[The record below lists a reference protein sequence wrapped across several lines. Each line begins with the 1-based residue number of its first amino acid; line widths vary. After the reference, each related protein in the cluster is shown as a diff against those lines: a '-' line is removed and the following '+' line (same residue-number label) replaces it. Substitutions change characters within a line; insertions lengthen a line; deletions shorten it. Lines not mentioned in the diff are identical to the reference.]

1 MDVSQQQS
9 PASPGSAVLG
19 QGMTDPAAFRAA
31 VQLTRMPM
39 VLADPNLKDCPV
51 VYCNDSFCEMT
62 GYARAEIL
70 GRNCRFLQGPDTDR
84 EAVRRIAEALAQRR
98 HVHEDLYNYRKD
110 GRGLWVALEISPVFD
125 EDGSLRFFFGSQVD
139 ITRRREAELLQ
150 SRHIESIR
158 ALSMGVAHEFN
169 NLMTVVT
176 GSVAQAMKQA
186 VDPRQH
192 QRLERAAWAAQ
203 RAGEQASQLLD
214 LAQRQNAEGGA
225 VDLNLAVQRLK
236 DSMLQLAGPD
246 VRVALDLA
254 AVPIVAKLDAGHFE
268 RVVLAL
274 VRNAAEAMPQGGT
287 VTVSTSARGI
297 PGDTAT
303 VQITVSDQ
311 GSGMPPEIA
320 ARATE
325 AFFTTKGAHAATGLG
340 LFLALGFAEQAGG
353 RLAIESEPGGGT
365 TVKLVLPSAADMPR
379 PS

>member
-1 MDVSQQQS
+1 MDATPQQS
-9 PASPGSAVLG
+9 PASPGSAILG

-39 VLADPNLKDCPV
+39 VLADPNLEDCPV
-51 VYCNDSFCEMT
+51 VYCNNAFCELMA
-62 GYARAEIL
+62 YERAEIL

-125 EDGSLRFFFGSQVD
+125 EDGSLRFFFGSQID

-150 SRHIESIR
+150 ARHIESIR

-186 VDPRQH
+186 ADQRQH
-192 QRLERAAWAAQ
+192 RRLERAAWAAR

-214 LAQRQNAEGGA
+214 LAKRQSAEGGT
-225 VDLNLAVQRLK
+225 VDLNLVVQQLN
-236 DSMLQLAGPD
+236 DTMLPLAGPD
-246 VRVALDLA
+246 VRVVLDLA
-254 AVPIVAKLDAGHFE
+254 AVPVVANLDAGQFE

-274 VRNAAEAMPQGGT
+274 VRNAVEAMPQGGS
-287 VTVSTSARGI
+287 VTVSTSATGV

-303 VQITVSDQ
+303 VQVTVSDN
-311 GSGMPPEIA
+311 GAGMPPEIA

-353 RLAIESEPGGGT
+353 RLSIESEPGRGT
-365 TVKLVLPSAADMPR
+365 RVTLVLPSAADAR
-379 PS
+379 WLG

>member
-1 MDVSQQQS
+1 
-9 PASPGSAVLG
+9 
-19 QGMTDPAAFRAA
+19 MTDPAAFRAA

-39 VLADPNLKDCPV
+39 VLADPNLADCPV
-51 VYCNDSFCEMT
+51 VYCNDAFCEMT

-84 EAVRRIAEALAQRR
+84 EAVRRVAEALAQRQ

-176 GSVAQAMKQA
+176 GSVVQAMKQA

-214 LAQRQNAEGGA
+214 LAQRQSTEDGA

-246 VRVALDLA
+246 VRVVLDLA
-254 AVPIVAKLDAGHFE
+254 AVPVVAKLDAGQFE

-303 VQITVSDQ
+303 VQIAVSDQ

-325 AFFTTKGAHAATGLG
+325 AFFTTKGTHTATGLG

-353 RLAIESEPGGGT
+353 RLAIESEPGCGT
-365 TVKLVLPSAADMPR
+365 KVTLVLPSAADVPR
-379 PS
+379 LG

>member
-1 MDVSQQQS
+1 MDATQQQS

-39 VLADPNLKDCPV
+39 VLADPNLEDCPV
-51 VYCNDSFCEMT
+51 VYCNDAFCEMT

-84 EAVRRIAEALAQRR
+84 NAVRRIAEALAERR
-98 HVHEDLYNYRKD
+98 HVHEDLFNYRKD

-125 EDGSLRFFFGSQVD
+125 EDGTLRFFFGSQVD
-139 ITRRREAELLQ
+139 ITRRREADLLQ
-150 SRHIESIR
+150 ARHIESIR

-186 VDPRQH
+186 VDPRQQ

-214 LAQRQNAEGGA
+214 LAQRQSVEGST

-236 DSMLQLAGPD
+236 NTMLQLAGPD
-246 VRVALDLA
+246 VRVVLDLA
-254 AVPIVAKLDAGHFE
+254 AVPVAAKIDAAQFE
-268 RVVLAL
+268 RVLLAL
-274 VRNAAEAMPQGGT
+274 VRNAAEAMPQGGP
-287 VTVSTSARGI
+287 VTITTSATGV

-303 VQITVSDQ
+303 VQIAVSDQ
-311 GSGMPPEIA
+311 GSGMPLEIA

-325 AFFTTKGAHAATGLG
+325 AFFTTKSAHAATGLG

-353 RLAIESEPGGGT
+353 RLAIESEPGRGT
-365 TVKLVLPSAADMPR
+365 TVTLVLPSAADAPR
-379 PS
+379 PG